1 VNAEIYT
8 EAIRCNSEQ
17 ELYEYARKNLNR
29 PFTDL
34 EITALM
40 KVIVGR
46 RSTNRRPTDEAGSA

>member
-1 VNAEIYT
+1 VNVEIYT
-8 EAIRCNSEQ
+8 EAIRCNSEN
-17 ELYEYARKNLNR
+17 ELKEYARKNLNR

-40 KVIVGR
+40 KIIAGR

>member
-1 VNAEIYT
+1 VNVEIYT
-8 EAIRCNSEQ
+8 QAIRCNSEE
-17 ELYEYARKNLNR
+17 ELQEYARKNLNR

-46 RSTNRRPTDEAGSA
+46 RSTNRRPTDEAGQA

>member
-17 ELYEYARKNLNR
+17 ELHEYARKNLSR

-40 KVIVGR
+40 KIIVGR
-46 RSTNRRPTDEAGSA
+46 RSTNRRSTDEAGSA